1 MGLPENSGW
10 QGLDPPTALPPL
22 LAASWPAAPLRD
34 LGAALSSLS
43 SHTPT
48 WSSSQG
54 LVSGCRALAA
64 KMGGGSLSRP
74 CHDSPK
80 ELGGFQPSQKGGESE
95 VVPAKQ
101 RELWGPGMISRST
114 AVARASGRQRAGQQA
129 REPPCHPRGPLR
141 RALTQRWRTA
151 ACPALPA
158 WGRGGGRGVKE
169 AGYGCL
175 RLGPGAS
182 DCSAGRG
189 GACSALGVRRGLHH
203 LLYRSW
209 HLKAV
214 YEGPQ

>member
-158 WGRGGGRGVKE
+158 WGRGGGQRGE
-169 AGYGCL
+169 GGWL
-175 RLGPGAS
+175 RL
-182 DCSAGRG
+182 
-189 GACSALGVRRGLHH
+189 
-203 LLYRSW
+203 
-209 HLKAV
+209 LKAGARGFRLQRG
-214 YEGPQ
+214 EGWGLLCIRR